1 MLSQPTSALPAA
13 PAAPEPAVTP
23 KRRRA
28 AALTAGAVLGTTIG
42 LVALTG
48 FTAASMPLASGASAA
63 VASPVQVAGTALA
76 ALTDTSEPALFEKIA
91 DDADAALRA
100 TDAAVARAKQIEAD
114 AVASGLDLGEGPTAI
129 DVKDLRAAAE
139 RVENFVGLPPMLP
152 SLTKTVISNLEDVV
166 TETNALK
173 ARHDAAVKVKAEAD
187 ARVAAEAAAAA
198 AAAEAQRQ
206 AEAAAAALAAANTVE
221 GAQAFARDLAAS
233 QYGWGGDQFSCLV
246 NLWNRESGWNYQAY
260 NAGSGA
266 TGIPQALPGSKM
278 ATAGADWQTSAR
290 TQIVWGLDYISRAY
304 GSPCGAWGH
313 SNAFNWY

>member
-13 PAAPEPAVTP
+13 PAAPEPAATP

-28 AALTAGAVLGTTIG
+28 TALTAGAVLGTTMG

-63 VASPVQVAGTALA
+63 VAGPVQVAGTALA
-76 ALTDTSEPALFEKIA
+76 ALTDTSEPALFEKIG

-100 TDAAVARAKQIEAD
+100 TDAAVARAKQVEAD
-114 AVASGLDLGEGPTAI
+114 AVASGLDLGEGPTTV
-129 DVKDLRAAAE
+129 DTTDLRKAAH
-139 RVENFVGLPPMLP
+139 RVETFVGLPPMLP
-152 SLTKTVISNLEDVV
+152 SLTSTVIEHLEDVV

-173 ARHDAAVKVKAEAD
+173 ARHDAAVQRKAEAD
-187 ARVAAEAAAAA
+187 AAAA

-221 GAQAFARDLAAS
+221 GAQAFARDVAAS

-278 ATAGADWQTSAR
+278 ASAGADWQTSAR
-290 TQIVWGLDYISRAY
+290 TQIVWGLDYIARAY

>member
-1 MLSQPTSALPAA
+1 MVSTPTSTLPAA
-13 PAAPEPAVTP
+13 PAAPEPAATP

-28 AALTAGAVLGTTIG
+28 AALTGGAVLGTTIG

-76 ALTDTSEPALFEKIA
+76 ALTDTSEPALFEEIA
-91 DDADAALRA
+91 ADADAALRA
-100 TDAAVARAKQIEAD
+100 TDNAVERAKQVEAD
-114 AVASGLDLGEGPTAI
+114 AAASGLDLGEGPTTI
-129 DVKDLRAAAE
+129 DTKDLRAAAE

-152 SLTKTVISNLEDVV
+152 SLTKAVVAHLEGVV
-166 TETNALK
+166 TETNALQ
-173 ARHDAAVKVKAEAD
+173 ARHDAAAKAKAEAE
-187 ARVAAEAAAAA
+187 AAAAAAAA
-198 AAAEAQRQ
+198 AAAEAQRK
-206 AEAAAAALAAANTVE
+206 AEEAAAALAAANTVE
-221 GAQAFARDLAAS
+221 GAQAIARDLAAS

-246 NLWNRESGWNYQAY
+246 NLWNRESGWNHQAY
-260 NAGSGA
+260 NASSGA

-278 ATAGADWQTSAR
+278 ATAGPDWQTSAR
-290 TQIVWGLDYISRAY
+290 TQIVWGLDYIARAY

>member
-1 MLSQPTSALPAA
+1 MLSTPTSTLPAA
-13 PAAPEPAVTP
+13 PAAPEPAVAPT
-23 KRRRA
+23 RRRA

-76 ALTDTSEPALFEKIA
+76 ALTDTSEPALFEEIA
-91 DDADAALRA
+91 ADADAALRA
-100 TDAAVARAKQIEAD
+100 TDNAVERATQVEAD
-114 AVASGLDLGEGPTAI
+114 AAASGLDLGDGPTTI
-129 DVKDLRAAAE
+129 DTEGLRAAAE

-152 SLTKTVISNLEDVV
+152 SLTKTVIAHLEDVV
-166 TETNALK
+166 TETNALQ
-173 ARHDAAVKVKAEAD
+173 ARHDAAAQAKAEAE
-187 ARVAAEAAAAA
+187 AAAAAAAA
-198 AAAEAQRQ
+198 AAAEAQRK
-206 AEAAAAALAAANTVE
+206 AEEAAAALAAANTVE

-278 ATAGADWQTSAR
+278 ATAGPDWQTSAR
-290 TQIVWGLDYISRAY
+290 TQIVWGLDYIARAY